1 MALDFSSYGSR
12 IDDKED
18 ELDFSSAGELVD
30 LSSSGTPVDVTDTGD
45 ETARLA
51 ARYKAPPQPGL
62 IERAVSAVS
71 SLLPKPVDPM
81 GIASGKPLGTTPIRA
96 EEPAKAVKE
105 PVPYRDRREAL
116 DDAVNLLEEGAD
128 RGAVTEAFG
137 KAGIKFDEIVAHGQK
152 RNSEYFKQQ
161 SVPEVDTEVARLAA
175 RYPAPQTTDEIKPY
189 ETSVG
194 EDIAN
199 FAKRVAGRSSQ
210 AFTGLLANTGVINE
224 DQAAAAL
231 ARDERRIQAA
241 RAPEVIQAGF
251 EEIGRAKTYGDAVT
265 ALARNPGATATMLA
279 ESVLMTAP
287 VLAATAARLPAVG
300 LAAATGGFSA
310 SLEYG
315 GAMAD
320 VLSER
325 GIDMLDANKLAA
337 ALKNPEII
345 AEIREKGAARG
356 LTIGLIDGLTAGIA
370 GKFVEP
376 VQKTIAAGKLA
387 SDAARRA
394 TVGAWAKE
402 LGVQVA
408 GGSGGEFAAQ
418 QLTGD
423 NKPADVIL
431 EGLGEGVTAP
441 FEARSN
447 LATAR
452 NLDPNKQIADAIA
465 GVDFTRS
472 GIDADVANR
481 VRTEGVSENI
491 SPAATVASFTP
502 ADSPTAQAG
511 LAPIVVPV
519 PTAAPIS
526 RDEPPV
532 LDAINPQVEREFGL
546 DTLRMETPNVS
557 TTGGTGAAPAVGGV
571 AGSDQRGGGV
581 DLSGPDLTR
590 TGQLDVPGTGAAVR
604 DGGQDVAARDAAG
617 QPAASV
623 TAPDNNNAV
632 VPRLVEPWFGRKGD
646 GYTTEADAAQAIGGR
661 QRMFPALDWK
671 VEAMPNGKYM
681 LAGYESTPQET
692 TLGTQAPQ
700 AIQATQEGQQA
711 PAIAGAAGAAVGQP
725 LAAGG
730 AAQTQGGDVAGF
742 GAVATKPGA
751 GPRVAGAL
759 ATPEGA
765 ATAGLSAPLRLAPP
779 APARAVGKA
788 IKTLR
793 DGTGVDAE
801 VDTAPLTEQQQA
813 ASAIARLSGRTVT
826 ILKATTAGTLPN
838 GFMIPGDNKN
848 IYIANDA
855 DDAPLSIAMHEIY
868 HTLPEPQRK
877 ALNAQLLTVFREDK
891 RGDFA
896 AQFKYDANNN
906 DLLDEEIPAF
916 MVQAVSKRE
925 DFWQD
930 LRTKMGNK
938 EFGEVAKVIISK
950 LNTLIT
956 GAKKEYGDEFVNK
969 YITDVAKA
977 RDLLSTAYADA
988 MKEQG
993 LTPDMDVVGDTP
1005 MASQRSRVDMNFK
1018 DVIKRTPELQVA
1030 AEMVKAGEMT
1040 AAEYDTLVNEA
1051 KPVEPYKSVPAPAT
1065 VADIQTALTSDKT
1078 ERIGKASTLK
1088 AGHPVGLRLDIPAY
1102 ANHGTWV
1109 VSVHEQ
1115 EAGYNAGKSI
1125 GYEPV
1130 AAATNVNFGV
1140 VEKAAMNIASG
1151 KPKATIAVMKGNWKP
1166 TTPKQAY
1173 TAAQAALKSKEWVQ
1187 VGMDPERHSYFYDR
1201 KTMEPVVSADE
1212 VLQIGPLVLAKKPVF
1227 GDKADFMFSNRAY
1240 EGAPDSLMGFKKSG
1254 PQTAYEDSKYKKE
1267 ITVRV
1272 TFDNG
1277 NSMIDGMK
1285 GLNTPHAMERARRN
1299 WDGAEI
1305 ELLAEEPYTDELAA
1319 RFEAQSF
1326 EPDADVMPPEQ
1337 INADGIKFSLRKVE
1351 EINDAPE
1358 ITMMDLVDETVFP
1371 ILADLTAAGYVYMGK
1386 ELRGGPYYTLLPSN
1400 SKAGLIWANDGKG
1413 VASIKNKKAARGVI
1427 GLIVAMKQDSH
1438 ATNNTV
1444 ANIIF
1449 RAVEDEIQKG
1459 SVAKADI
1466 PKLDDI
1472 VRGLAT
1478 RTATKTR
1485 KVDGK
1490 KVKETKQVFPKFADF
1505 PGFSDRAASEKFLR
1519 AMPFEARGLFF
1530 EEMTKPTVEDLG
1542 LGVVRKVI
1550 NDTVEPDL
1558 RGLNMGDVVMA
1569 IRFDP
1574 NADTIELGKKTDT
1587 PEHDSYRYG
1596 VKGEVIGKFKRPI
1609 SFENVFVDLMAERR
1623 AAGKDR
1629 PAGNYR
1635 SLTLRKPEQ
1644 RITKEIAGLVGGEA
1658 YQTFKSPAEAKAAVT
1673 SASGNWNVIDRPT
1686 GAGVKEFLRT
1696 ARIYGEGKVPTFLE
1710 AKAMIKG
1717 DKLRIFRLG
1726 ETENW
1731 FSIESR
1737 GNKRVMTNI
1746 MVAQP
1751 GVRRDTLFADMVY
1764 QAKANGATHLEVS
1777 GSLAPISEQ
1786 EPTRPVAPIIAELSK
1801 MKDADLVNLGI
1812 DPKEVNRLNG
1822 LIEEDGAEQFSPT
1835 SLLMYS
1841 NRAASP
1847 ADRIKWRKVSDVKTE
1862 IGLDSLP
1869 RHIIPFATFMRTM
1882 ADKAA
1887 NGGLTSRD
1895 LIKAYT
1901 IARSSMNRTAV
1912 TTSRI
1917 KDAGL
1922 VLPENYVED
1931 KIRPEGAF
1939 GYWLLSPVGQRYLN
1953 AAEVAIVDEEAV
1965 ADAVKV
1971 MAPFG
1976 TQNALGKDLERAAGG
1991 DLHTRLP
1998 AMTAAIAKAAT
2009 GKNAVKDWQDATSN
2023 LFGVREA
2030 KKGFLGSLLGFGQL
2044 PTFDAR
2050 QININVKPDSKEDT
2064 LRALSSVKARDVVA
2078 KLARRMDALSLTMDP
2093 EYAPFYQHLAHHA
2106 VWDAVGGTETTHS
2119 DVVESMLMAS
2129 NRAKPE
2135 FYSQLERTIANV
2147 PAKLATQPA
2156 AQWALWLD
2164 SNGPKQGVK
2173 KDEMEWSGIKDYL
2186 ALRGKDKVTSA
2197 ELQAYLKDGGVKVTE
2212 TMRGAVDMDET
2223 YEQMSRD
2230 MFDAEHYDLS
2240 PNQSRELQQA
2250 HDRMLTQSN
2259 TAYERYTLPGGE
2271 NYREL
2276 LLTLP
2281 RRAGKAPS
2289 PEAMRAVNEQRLVI
2303 EGLPQEAISAYANSF
2318 AKQFGFETVDV
2329 QNAIAAVRGDELPG
2343 TSDYRSSH
2351 WDERNVLAHIRINDR
2366 TDADGK
2372 RVLFV
2377 EEVQSDWGQE
2387 GLKKGFR
2394 DSKKFTVRPDSS
2406 GVEALDGRW
2415 EVVDQDGNIEEGFRT
2430 EADARS
2436 WADIE
2441 QRGQGVPVAPFVTK
2455 TEGWLNLALKRIAM
2469 LAVDE
2474 GYDKVAFVNG
2484 QQSADRYDL
2493 SKQISSISYETGSKP
2508 ENEGLLQAWDL
2519 DRKMVMSEMVTPDR
2533 IEDYIGKEVAV
2544 RLLETDKV
2552 MGKHLL
2558 DGENIKVGG
2567 KGMIKFY
2574 DEIVPQAITKLLPK
2588 LGGEKLGKV
2597 GIDVGLNSS
2606 MSYEIKEKDDGR
2618 FALRARAD
2626 ANSLWA
2632 PYGTYDT
2639 KALAEQRMSELKA
2652 ESEASEQPGFDVTD
2666 KMRETVGAG
2675 LPMFSKR
2682 AAPDTAEFK
2691 KWFGDSKVV
2700 GEDGEALVMYTGT
2713 SKDKDFTKFN
2723 IPKNGAWF
2731 TTSPEEASMYAKEND
2746 SQDIK
2751 YEGGKFVE
2759 VNTASRVLPVYLRIE
2774 KPATL
2779 SEKDMELMR
2788 MASNYKKVQGQIF
2801 DRLRAEGY
2809 DGVDLGGGV
2818 WVVIADAKQIKSAV
2832 GNQGTFDSAS
2842 ADIRKSNR
2850 VQPTDWRDEAGRIR
2864 FMPGAVAYR
2873 YAADI
2878 ANSLLEKTPLI
2889 GSLKPIDEDLALAM
2903 RRMKTEIENAQT
2915 RTSGVATKLS
2925 ELPEDERKLI
2935 SDVIEGELKRGVKP
2949 AKRVLDIAASMQS
2962 IMSEQS
2968 AELVRLGMLSAE
2980 AAGRWDGKYLPRF
2993 YETTLMT
3000 EANQWAKA
3008 AKALLGRKKTMQGI
3022 KGSSLKG
3029 RGMYETIPVDE
3040 LETWL
3045 AEGWEERDANFDPAV
3060 DTEITVWR
3068 DYTRKERENMGE
3080 IRDAMFRFVMGY
3092 MKSQRDVALGRMYE
3106 NLADTVASKSE
3117 KEGYVQVPKTNI
3129 EDTTARRYGKLSGKW
3144 VPQEVL
3150 DHLSAFDS
3158 SMEGDL
3164 MKIYRK
3170 GLSMWKE
3177 GKTVLN
3183 PVAHAN
3189 NVLSNLTMAH
3199 FAGVSYWDVNKYLGT
3214 VRDIV
3219 KGGPML
3225 TEAREAG
3232 LFGGT
3237 VSQAELVSMLPDQL
3251 KVLAAKTESK
3261 VGKSVDT
3268 VWNAM
3273 SFFLRKPLGVAYEA
3287 EDLYFRF
3294 LIYRDARARGMEAED
3309 AVTYAQQYIFTY
3321 DDLPKGARTIRDAP
3335 IGIPFFS
3342 WTYKAI
3348 PMIARTALE
3357 YPWRMA
3363 APAAAMY
3370 AANAAMYAVA
3380 AGMGGGDDEPWWE
3393 VMKRYVTDPEFREQA
3408 KQLEKDER
3416 KNLPE
3421 WQKGFSS
3428 IGTPKA
3434 IRLGT
3439 DELTSL
3445 PLFLDVS
3452 RIFPGGD
3459 LGDFHN
3465 NLGGV
3470 PLPAWLTPNN
3480 PVLTSLTAFLQNKDS
3495 FTGKEIV
3502 SAKLDTGGE
3511 KSAKWGEYAW
3521 RQFAPAIAPFNY
3533 HFDRT
3538 MNAVA
3543 NATGTTID
3551 LGLKEYSGVDKMGQP
3566 VQPKYAAMQT
3576 FGIKVRPTDLDVSA
3590 QIEKTQRDA
3599 LIRDLDKQ
3607 IRQINRLENKGYYSD
3622 EKAEKLKEPIRE
3634 KRQRLKEGLTIEGE
3648 ERE

>member
-1 MALDFSSYGSR
+1 MKFDINAARSSGYS
-12 IDDKED
+12 DDEIADYLARENK
-18 ELDFSSAGELVD
+18 FD
-30 LSSSGTPVDVTDTGD
+30 LSGALKSGYSASEVIGFLSGSDAAPAAPAEAVTDTGD
-45 ETARLA
+45 EAARLA
-51 ARYKAPPQPGL
+51 ARYKAPEKPGL
-62 IERAVSAVS
+62 IERATSALS
-71 SLLPKPVDPM
+71 SMLPKPVDPM
-81 GIASGKPLGTTPIRA
+81 GIASGKPLGNTPIQA
-96 EEPAKAVKE
+96 EEPVKE
-105 PVPYRDRREAL
+105 RKAPTPYRNRREAL

-128 RGAVTEAFG
+128 QKAVTESFAT
-137 KAGIKFDEIVAHGQK
+137 AGIKFDEIVAHGKK
-152 RNSEYFKQQ
+152 RGSDYFTQQ
-161 SVPEVDTEVARLAA
+161 PGMEVADPEVARLAA
-175 RYPAPQTTDEIKPY
+175 RYPAQPTGELKAY
-189 ETSVG
+189 ETSIG

-210 AFTGLLANTGVINE
+210 AFTGLLANTGVLDE

-241 RAPEVIQAGF
+241 RAPESIQSGF
-251 EEIGRAKTYGDAVT
+251 EEIGQAKTYGDAVT

-287 VLAATAARLPAVG
+287 VLAASAARLPAVG

-325 GIDMLDANKLAA
+325 RIDMLDANKLAS
-337 ALKNPEII
+337 ALKDPEII
-345 AEIREKGAARG
+345 AEIREKGTKRG
-356 LTIGLIDGLTAGIA
+356 LTIGIIDGLTAGIA
-370 GKFVEP
+370 GKFLEP

-418 QLTGD
+418 QLTGE
-423 NKPADVIL
+423 NKPADVLL
-431 EGLGEGVTAP
+431 EGLGEGVSAP

-447 LATAR
+447 LAASR
-452 NLDPNKQIADAIA
+452 KLDPAQQIADAIS
-465 GVDFTRS
+465 GVDFTQS
-472 GIDADVANR
+472 GIDATVADR
-481 VRTEGVSENI
+481 VRTEGISDQI

-519 PTAAPIS
+519 PTAAP
-526 RDEPPV
+526 EANEQPPV
-532 LDAINPQVEREFGL
+532 LPEINPSTEQAFGL
-546 DTLRMETPNVS
+546 DTLRMGTTNVG
-557 TTGGTGAAPAVGGV
+557 TTGGAGAAPAVGGV
-571 AGSDQRGGGV
+571 AGSDQRVGGV
-581 DLSGPDLTR
+581 DVSGPDLTG
-590 TGQLDVPGTGAAVR
+590 TGQLAGGSTRQPAVNA
-604 DGGQDVAARDAAG
+604 GQDVAAGSAAIQ
-617 QPAASV
+617 QPAGVSA
-623 TAPDNNNAV
+623 AQDNNAV
-632 VPRLVEPWFGRKGD
+632 APRLVEPWFGRKGG
-646 GYTTEADAAQAIGGR
+646 GYTTLGDAEQAMPGR
-661 QRMFPALDWK
+661 KRMFPDLEWK
-671 VEAMPNGKYM
+671 VEEMPNGKFM
-681 LAGYESTPQET
+681 LAGYEFSKQET
-692 TLGTQAPQ
+692 TLGTETSQ
-700 AIQATQEGQQA
+700 AIEGQTQGQQA
-711 PAIAGAAGAAVGQP
+711 PAIAGAASPAMGEPVAVRGAAP
-725 LAAGG
+725 S
-730 AAQTQGGDVAGF
+730 QGGDVTGI
-742 GAVATKPGA
+742 GELATGPVA
-751 GPRVAGAL
+751 GPREAGTL
-759 ATPEGA
+759 TTPEGA
-765 ATAGLSAPLRLAPP
+765 STAGLMAALRLAPP
-779 APARAVGKA
+779 APVRAIGKA
-788 IKTLR
+788 ITTLR
-793 DGTGVDAE
+793 DKTGVEAE
-801 VDTAPLTEQQQA
+801 VDNAPLTDKQQA
-813 ASAIARLSGRTVT
+813 ASAVARLLGRTVT
-826 ILKATTAGTLPN
+826 YLKADTPASLPN
-838 GFMIPGDNKN
+838 GFMITGDSKN
-848 IYIANDA
+848 IFIANDA
-855 DDAPLSIAMHEIY
+855 EDSPLTVAMHEIY
-868 HTLPEPQRK
+868 HTLPDQQRK
-877 ALNAQLLTVFREDK
+877 ALNTQLAQYFRQDRRTE
-891 RGDFA
+891 FA
-896 AQFKYDANNN
+896 VEFQYDSKN
-906 DLLDEEIPAF
+906 DALLDEEIPAF
-916 MVQAVSKRE
+916 MVQAISKRE

-930 LRTKMGNK
+930 LRTKMGNA
-938 EFGEVAKVIISK
+938 EFGEVAKVILTK
-950 LNTLIT
+950 LNSIIS
-956 GAKKEYGDEFVNK
+956 GSKEQYGEEFVNK
-969 YITDVAKA
+969 YITDVSKA
-977 RDLLSTAYADA
+977 RDLLTTAYAEA
-988 MKEQG
+988 MQAQG
-993 LTPDMDVVGDTP
+993 FNPDVAVTGDMMP
-1005 MASQRSRVDMNFK
+1005 SQRSRVDMNFK
-1018 DVIKRTPELQVA
+1018 DVIKRTPELQAA
-1030 AEMVKAGEMT
+1030 AEKVKAGEMT

-1065 VADIQTALTSDKT
+1065 VTDIQTALTSDKT
-1078 ERIGKASTLK
+1078 ERIGKASQLK

-1173 TAAQAALKSKEWVQ
+1173 TAAQAALKSKDWVQ

-1240 EGAPDSLMGFKKSG
+1240 EGAPNSLMGFKKSG

-1277 NSMIDGMK
+1277 ESIIDGMK

-1305 ELLAEEPYTDELAA
+1305 ELLAEKPYTDEAAA

-1326 EPDADVMPPEQ
+1326 EPNADVTPPEQ
-1337 INADGIKFSLRKVE
+1337 IRADGIMFSLRRVE

-1358 ITMMDLVDETVFP
+1358 ITMKDLVGQTVFP

-1386 ELRGGPYYTLLPSN
+1386 KLRGGPYYTLLPSN

-1466 PKLDDI
+1466 PKLDEI

-1574 NADTIELGKKTDT
+1574 NADTIELGEKTDT

-1609 SFENVFVDLMAERR
+1609 SFENVFVELMKERR

-1644 RITKEIAGLVGGEA
+1644 LITEEIAGGVGQEK
-1658 YQTFKSPAEAKAAVT
+1658 YKTFKTPAEAKAAV
-1673 SASGNWNVIDRPT
+1673 AAAAMDWKVIDRPAA
-1686 GAGVKEFLRT
+1686 AGVKEFLRT
-1696 ARIYGEGKVPTFLE
+1696 ARIYGEGKVPSFGE
-1710 AKAMIKG
+1710 AKMLIKDG
-1717 DKLRIFRLG
+1717 RLRIFRLAN
-1726 ETENW
+1726 TESW

-1737 GNKRVMTNI
+1737 GNKRVMTHA

-1751 GVRRDTLFADMVY
+1751 GVERDMLFGDMVF
-1764 QAKANGATHLEVS
+1764 QARANGATHIEEGGKVEPITEQKAIRRVASIVS
-1777 GSLAPISEQ
+1777 
-1786 EPTRPVAPIIAELSK
+1786 ELSE
-1801 MKDADLVNLGI
+1801 MPDADIKNLGI
-1812 DPKEVNRLNG
+1812 DPKEVDRLNG
-1822 LIEEDGAEQFSPT
+1822 LIGQGEEEFSAEALPV
-1835 SLLMYS
+1835 YS
-1841 NRAASP
+1841 NRAVPDTKNFKRWAKDLPIVEDGGNDYEGGAAVFVAYHGTTHDDITEFKTVGNKEGALGQGPYMSTSV
-1847 ADRIKWRKVSDVKTE
+1847 ADVNENYAGVGPDLTNRIGRE
-1862 IGLDSLP
+1862 EDSVRDSFYDDPWSATQVLEDY
-1869 RHIIPFATFMRTM
+1869 FAAENIDIEVTDDNFDELKDEYG
-1882 ADKAA
+1882 DKAITHA
-1887 NGGLTSRD
+1887 ATARLKGKSDGLVMPVYVRMEKPFNMASNPTYFELTYSQDENGEPDYEAEPEGTAID
-1895 LIKAYT
+1895 LINAIDKVAGWYNADASDLT
-1901 IARSSMNRTAV
+1901 GWVYENATDGVSAREVFDRAAKDMSELYDDGGEMISS
-1912 TTSRI
+1912 
-1917 KDAGL
+1917 
-1922 VLPENYVED
+1922 
-1931 KIRPEGAF
+1931 
-1939 GYWLLSPVGQRYLN
+1939 GQFIQ
-1953 AAEVAIVDEEAV
+1953 EVAREMGFDGLIQD
-1965 ADAVKV
+1965 ADLY
-1971 MAPFG
+1971 FG
-1976 TQNALGKDLERAAGG
+1976 TQRKGFGGIRAGAMKGVDPSTLHLMPFDGKQV
-1991 DLHTRLP
+1991 
-1998 AMTAAIAKAAT
+1998 KSAT
-2009 GKNAVKDWQDATSN
+2009 GNSGE
-2023 LFGVREA
+2023 FGENRE
-2030 KKGFLGSLLGFGQL
+2030 
-2044 PTFDAR
+2044 
-2050 QININVKPDSKEDT
+2050 I
-2064 LRALSSVKARDVVA
+2064 LR
-2078 KLARRMDALSLTMDP
+2078 
-2093 EYAPFYQHLAHHA
+2093 
-2106 VWDAVGGTETTHS
+2106 
-2119 DVVESMLMAS
+2119 S

-2135 FYSQLERTIANV
+2135 FFSQLERTIANV

-2197 ELQAYLKDGGVKVTE
+2197 DLQAYLKDGGVRVEE
-2212 TMRGAVDMDET
+2212 TTLGAVDTDKILDDISNELYEKDYWDLSAKQQDVVVDKMDERYT
-2223 YEQMSRD
+2223 SQTK
-2230 MFDAEHYDLS
+2230 YDK
-2240 PNQSRELQQA
+2240 
-2250 HDRMLTQSN
+2250 
-2259 TAYERYTLPGGE
+2259 YTLPGGE

-2276 LLTLP
+2276 LITLP
-2281 RRAGKAPS
+2281 SKNPVAGIS
-2289 PEAMRAVNEQRLVI
+2289 PVQAARVLYGKEYSTLTSEQ
-2303 EGLPQEAISAYANSF
+2303 QD
-2318 AKQFGFETVDV
+2318 DV
-2329 QNAIAAVRGDELPG
+2329 KRKIADDKSPA
-2343 TSDYRSSH
+2343 SYMSSH
-2351 WDERNVLAHIRINDR
+2351 WQQPNVLAHIRINDR
-2366 TDADGK
+2366 TDADGNK
-2372 RVLFV
+2372 VLFV
-2377 EEVQSDWGQE
+2377 EEVQSDWGQD
-2387 GLKKGFR
+2387 GLKKGFKGKTQEDAKRFFGITDSDWSKTSEMDREAYRNEMLDYKGR
-2394 DSKKFTVRPDSS
+2394 DIIP
-2406 GVEALDGRW
+2406 
-2415 EVVDQDGNIEEGFRT
+2415 I
-2430 EADARS
+2430 
-2436 WADIE
+2436 
-2441 QRGQGVPVAPFVTK
+2441 APFVTK

-2469 LAVDE
+2469 MAVEE

-2493 SKQISSISYETGSKP
+2493 SKSISSISYEPGSKP
-2508 ENEGLLQAWDL
+2508 ENAGLLQAWDL
-2519 DRKMVMSEMVTPDR
+2519 DRQMVMSEMVTTDR
-2533 IEDYIGKEVAV
+2533 VEDYVGKEVAV

-2666 KMRETVGAG
+2666 KMRETVGQG
-2675 LPMFSKR
+2675 LPMFSK
-2682 AAPDTAEFK
+2682 
-2691 KWFGDSKVV
+2691 
-2700 GEDGEALVMYTGT
+2700 
-2713 SKDKDFTKFN
+2713 
-2723 IPKNGAWF
+2723 
-2731 TTSPEEASMYAKEND
+2731 
-2746 SQDIK
+2746 
-2751 YEGGKFVE
+2751 
-2759 VNTASRVLPVYLRIE
+2759 
-2774 KPATL
+2774 
-2779 SEKDMELMR
+2779 
-2788 MASNYKKVQGQIF
+2788 
-2801 DRLRAEGY
+2801 
-2809 DGVDLGGGV
+2809 
-2818 WVVIADAKQIKSAV
+2818 
-2832 GNQGTFDSAS
+2832 
-2842 ADIRKSNR
+2842 R

-2878 ANSLLEKTPLI
+2878 ANKLLDKTPLI
-2889 GSLKPIDEDLALAM
+2889 GSLKPIDKDLALAM
-2903 RRMKTEIENAQT
+2903 RRMKAEIENAQT
-2915 RTSGVATKLS
+2915 RTAGVASKLG

-2949 AKRVLDIAASMQS
+2949 AKRVLEVAASMQS

-2968 AELVRLGMLSAE
+2968 AELVRLGMLTSD
-2980 AAGRWDGKYLPRF
+2980 AASRWDGKYLPRF
-2993 YETTLMT
+2993 YEQTLKS
-3000 EANQWAKA
+3000 EASQWAKA

-3022 KGSSLKG
+3022 KGSNLKG
-3029 RGMYETIPVDE
+3029 RGIFETIPVDE
-3040 LETWL
+3040 LEAWL
-3045 AEGWEERDANFDPAV
+3045 AEGWEERDPNFDAAT

-3068 DYTRKERENMGE
+3068 DYTRAERENMGE

-3092 MKSQRDVALGRMYE
+3092 MKSQRDVALGRLYE
-3106 NLADTVASKSE
+3106 NLADTVGSKSE

-3164 MKIYRK
+3164 LKVYRK
-3170 GLSMWKE
+3170 ALSMWKE

-3199 FAGVSYWDVNKYLGT
+3199 FAGVSYWDANKYLGAA
-3214 VRDIV
+3214 RDIV
-3219 KGGPML
+3219 KGAPML
-3225 TEAREAG
+3225 AEAREAG

-3261 VGKSVDT
+3261 VAKGVDT
-3268 VWNAM
+3268 VWSAM
-3273 SFFLRKPLGVAYEA
+3273 SFFLRKPMGVAYEA
-3287 EDLYFRF
+3287 EDLYFRY
-3294 LIYRDARARGMEAED
+3294 LIYRDARAKGMEPEN
-3309 AVTYAQQYIFTY
+3309 AVTYAQEFIFTY

-3370 AANAAMYAVA
+3370 AANAAMYAIA
-3380 AGMGGGDDEPWWE
+3380 AGADAGDDEPWWE
-3393 VMKRYVTDPEFREQA
+3393 ALKRYVMDPEFREQA
-3408 KQLEKDER
+3408 KQLEQQER

-3439 DELTSL
+3439 DDLTNL

-3521 RQFAPAIAPFNY
+3521 RQFAPAVAPFNY

-3551 LGLKEYSGVDKMGQP
+3551 LGVKEYTGADKMGQP

-3576 FGIKVRPTDLDVSA
+3576 FGIKVRPTDLEVSE
-3590 QIEKTQRDA
+3590 QIEESQRKQ
-3599 LIRDLDKQ
+3599 LIRELDKQ
-3607 IRQINRLENKGYYSD
+3607 IRQIKRLENKGYYSE
-3622 EKAEKLKEPIRE
+3622 EKAEAITDPIRE
-3634 KRQRLKEGLTIEGE
+3634 KRQRLKEGLTITGE

>member
-1 MALDFSSYGSR
+1 MKFDINAARSSGYS
-12 IDDKED
+12 DDEIADYLAKENK
-18 ELDFSSAGELVD
+18 FD
-30 LSSSGTPVDVTDTGD
+30 LSGALKSGYSASEVIGFLSGADAAPAAPAEAVTDTGD
-45 ETARLA
+45 EAARLA
-51 ARYKAPPQPGL
+51 ARYKAPEKPGF
-62 IERAVSAVS
+62 IERAASALS
-71 SLLPKPVDPM
+71 SMLPKPVDPM
-81 GIASGKPLGTTPIRA
+81 GIASGKPLGNTQIRA
-96 EEPAKAVKE
+96 EEPVKE
-105 PVPYRDRREAL
+105 RKAPTPYRNRREAL

-128 RGAVTEAFG
+128 QKAVTESFAS
-137 KAGIKFDEIVAHGQK
+137 AGIKFDEIVAHGQK
-152 RNSEYFKQQ
+152 RGSEYFKQQ
-161 SVPEVDTEVARLAA
+161 PGMEVADPEVARLAA
-175 RYPAPQTTDEIKPY
+175 RYPAQPTGELKAY
-189 ETSVG
+189 ETSIG

-210 AFTGLLANTGVINE
+210 AFTGLLANTGVIDE

-241 RAPEVIQAGF
+241 RAPESIQSGF
-251 EEIGRAKTYGDAVT
+251 EEIGQAKTYGDAVT

-287 VLAATAARLPAVG
+287 VLAASAARLPAVG

-325 GIDMLDANKLAA
+325 RIDMLDANKLAS
-337 ALKNPEII
+337 ALKDPEII
-345 AEIREKGAARG
+345 AEIRDKGTKRG
-356 LTIGLIDGLTAGIA
+356 LTIGIIDGLTAGIA
-370 GKFVEP
+370 GKFLEP

-402 LGVQVA
+402 LGAQVA

-418 QLTGD
+418 QLTGE
-423 NKPADVIL
+423 NKPADVLL
-431 EGLGEGVTAP
+431 EGLGEGVSAP

-447 LATAR
+447 LAASR
-452 NLDPNKQIADAIA
+452 KLDPAQQIADAIS
-465 GVDFTRS
+465 GVDFTQS
-472 GIDADVANR
+472 GIDATVADR
-481 VRTEGVSENI
+481 VRTEGISDQI

-519 PTAAPIS
+519 PTAAP
-526 RDEPPV
+526 EANEQPPV
-532 LDAINPQVEREFGL
+532 LPEINPSTEQAFGL
-546 DTLRMETPNVS
+546 DTLRMGTTNVS
-557 TTGGTGAAPAVGGV
+557 TTGASGAAPAVGGV
-571 AGSDQRGGGV
+571 AGSDQLGGSV
-581 DLSGPDLTR
+581 DLSGPDLTG
-590 TGQLDVPGTGAAVR
+590 TGQFAGGSARQPAAN
-604 DGGQDVAARDAAG
+604 DGQDVAVGSAAIQ
-617 QPAASV
+617 QPAGVSA
-623 TAPDNNNAV
+623 AQDNNAV
-632 VPRLVEPWFGRKGD
+632 APRLVEPWFGRKGG
-646 GYTTEADAAQAIGGR
+646 GYTTLGDAEQAMPGR
-661 QRMFPALDWK
+661 KRMFPDLEWK
-671 VEAMPNGKYM
+671 VEEMPNGKFM
-681 LAGYESTPQET
+681 LAGYEITQQET
-692 TLGTQAPQ
+692 TLGAQTPQ
-700 AIQATQEGQQA
+700 AIQGQAQGQQA
-711 PAIAGAAGAAVGQP
+711 PAIAGAASPAMGEPVAVRGAAP
-725 LAAGG
+725 
-730 AAQTQGGDVAGF
+730 TQGGDVTGF
-742 GAVATKPGA
+742 GAVATGPVA
-751 GPRVAGAL
+751 GPREAGTL
-759 ATPEGA
+759 TTPEGA
-765 ATAGLSAPLRLAPP
+765 STAGLTASLRLAPP
-779 APARAVGKA
+779 APVRAIGKA
-788 IKTLR
+788 ITTLR
-793 DGTGVDAE
+793 DKTGVEAE
-801 VDTAPLTEQQQA
+801 VDNAPLTDKQQA
-813 ASAIARLSGRTVT
+813 ASAVARLLGRTVT
-826 ILKATTAGTLPN
+826 YLKADTPASLPN
-838 GFMIPGDNKN
+838 GFMITGDSKN
-848 IYIANDA
+848 IFIANDA
-855 DDAPLSIAMHEIY
+855 EDSPLTVAMHEIY
-868 HTLPEPQRK
+868 HTLPDQQRK
-877 ALNAQLLTVFREDK
+877 ALNTQLAQYFRQDRRTE
-891 RGDFA
+891 FA
-896 AQFKYDANNN
+896 VEFQYDSKN
-906 DLLDEEIPAF
+906 DALLDEEIPAF
-916 MVQAVSKRE
+916 MVQAISKRE

-930 LRTKMGNK
+930 LRTKMGNA
-938 EFGEVAKVIISK
+938 EFGEVAKVILTK
-950 LNTLIT
+950 LNSIIS
-956 GAKKEYGDEFVNK
+956 GSKEQYGEEFVNK
-969 YITDVAKA
+969 YITDVSKA
-977 RDLLSTAYADA
+977 RDLLTTAYAEA
-988 MKEQG
+988 MQAQG
-993 LTPDMDVVGDTP
+993 FKPDVAVTGDMMP
-1005 MASQRSRVDMNFK
+1005 SQRSRVDMNFK
-1018 DVIKRTPELQVA
+1018 DVIKRTPELQAA
-1030 AEMVKAGEMT
+1030 AEKVKAGEMT

-1051 KPVEPYKSVPAPAT
+1051 KPVEPYKSVPSPAT
-1065 VADIQTALTSDKT
+1065 VTDIQTALTSDKT
-1078 ERIGKASTLK
+1078 ERIGKASQLK

-1173 TAAQAALKSKEWVQ
+1173 TAAQAALKSKDWVQ

-1227 GDKADFMFSNRAY
+1227 GDKADFMFSNRAAPETPEFKKFFADSKVVDATGKPMVVYHGTSKEFSTFSLGYRGDDQGNDQYGPGYYTASSAETAGGYANGDGANIKPLYVSIKNPIEEGTKAFPRSVIERLMRASPSFYESLENFGDISFEGERKVVRGAVDGFEGFDNALLQLGTLQRDFWPNDAEGFLRAAKEITGHDGVTVESGGNKIFVAWTPEQIKSATGNDGQFDGSNPDIRRSNRAY

-1254 PQTAYEDSKYKKE
+1254 PQTAYEDSRYKKE

-1299 WDGAEI
+1299 WGGARI
-1305 ELLAEEPYTDELAA
+1305 ELLAEEPYTDDLAA

-1326 EPDADVMPPEQ
+1326 EPNADVMPPEQ
-1337 INADGIKFSLRKVE
+1337 IRADGIMFSLRKVE

-1358 ITMMDLVDETVFP
+1358 ITMKDLVGQTVFP

-1466 PKLDDI
+1466 PKLDEI

-1519 AMPFEARGLFF
+1519 SMPFEARGLFF

-1574 NADTIELGKKTDT
+1574 NADTIELGAKTGT

-1609 SFENVFVDLMAERR
+1609 SFENVFVELMKERR

-1644 RITKEIAGLVGGEA
+1644 LITEEIAGGVGQEK
-1658 YQTFKSPAEAKAAVT
+1658 YKTFKTPAEAKAAV
-1673 SASGNWNVIDRPT
+1673 AAAAMDWKVIDRPAA
-1686 GAGVKEFLRT
+1686 AGVKEFLRT
-1696 ARIYGEGKVPTFLE
+1696 ARIYGEGKVPSFGE
-1710 AKAMIKG
+1710 AKMLIKDG
-1717 DKLRIFRLG
+1717 RLSIFRLAN
-1726 ETENW
+1726 TESW

-1737 GNKRVMTNI
+1737 GNKRVMTNA

-1751 GVRRDTLFADMVY
+1751 GVERDMLFGDMVF
-1764 QAKANGATHLEVS
+1764 QARANGATHIEEGGKVE
-1777 GSLAPISEQ
+1777 PITEQ
-1786 EPTRPVAPIIAELSK
+1786 KAMRRVAPIVSELSE
-1801 MKDADLVNLGI
+1801 MPDADIKNLGI
-1812 DPKEVNRLNG
+1812 DPKEVDRLNG
-1822 LIEEDGAEQFSPT
+1822 LIGEGEEEFSAE
-1835 SLLMYS
+1835 
-1841 NRAASP
+1841 A
-1847 ADRIKWRKVSDVKTE
+1847 
-1862 IGLDSLP
+1862 LP
-1869 RHIIPFATFMRTM
+1869 V
-1882 ADKAA
+1882 
-1887 NGGLTSRD
+1887 
-1895 LIKAYT
+1895 Y
-1901 IARSSMNRTAV
+1901 
-1912 TTSRI
+1912 
-1917 KDAGL
+1917 
-1922 VLPENYVED
+1922 
-1931 KIRPEGAF
+1931 
-1939 GYWLLSPVGQRYLN
+1939 
-1953 AAEVAIVDEEAV
+1953 
-1965 ADAVKV
+1965 
-1971 MAPFG
+1971 
-1976 TQNALGKDLERAAGG
+1976 
-1991 DLHTRLP
+1991 
-1998 AMTAAIAKAAT
+1998 
-2009 GKNAVKDWQDATSN
+2009 
-2023 LFGVREA
+2023 
-2030 KKGFLGSLLGFGQL
+2030 
-2044 PTFDAR
+2044 
-2050 QININVKPDSKEDT
+2050 
-2064 LRALSSVKARDVVA
+2064 
-2078 KLARRMDALSLTMDP
+2078 
-2093 EYAPFYQHLAHHA
+2093 
-2106 VWDAVGGTETTHS
+2106 
-2119 DVVESMLMAS
+2119 S

-2135 FYSQLERTIANV
+2135 FFSQLERTIANV

-2156 AQWALWLD
+2156 SQWALWLD

-2197 ELQAYLKDGGVKVTE
+2197 DLQAYLKDGGVRVEE
-2212 TMRGAVDMDET
+2212 TTLGAVDTDKILDDISNELYEKDYWDLSAKQQDVVVDKMDERYT
-2223 YEQMSRD
+2223 SQTK
-2230 MFDAEHYDLS
+2230 YDK
-2240 PNQSRELQQA
+2240 
-2250 HDRMLTQSN
+2250 
-2259 TAYERYTLPGGE
+2259 YTLPGGE

-2276 LLTLP
+2276 LITLP
-2281 RRAGKAPS
+2281 SKNPVAGIS
-2289 PEAMRAVNEQRLVI
+2289 PVQAARVLYGKEYSTLTSEQ
-2303 EGLPQEAISAYANSF
+2303 QD
-2318 AKQFGFETVDV
+2318 DV
-2329 QNAIAAVRGDELPG
+2329 KRKIADDKSP
-2343 TSDYRSSH
+2343 TSYMSSH
-2351 WDERNVLAHIRINDR
+2351 WQQPNVLAHIRINDR
-2366 TDADGK
+2366 TDADGNK
-2372 RVLFV
+2372 VLFV
-2377 EEVQSDWGQE
+2377 EEVQSDWGQD
-2387 GLKKGFR
+2387 GLKKGFKGKTQEDAKR
-2394 DSKKFTVRPDSS
+2394 FFGITDSDWSKTSEMDREAYRNEMLDSK
-2406 GVEALDGRW
+2406 GR
-2415 EVVDQDGNIEEGFRT
+2415 
-2430 EADARS
+2430 
-2436 WADIE
+2436 DII
-2441 QRGQGVPVAPFVTK
+2441 PIAPFVTK

-2469 LAVDE
+2469 MAVEE

-2493 SKQISSISYETGSKP
+2493 SKSISSISYEPGSKP
-2508 ENEGLLQAWDL
+2508 ENAGLLQAWDL
-2519 DRKMVMSEMVTPDR
+2519 DRQMVMSEMVTTDR
-2533 IEDYIGKEVAV
+2533 IEDYVGKEVAV

-2552 MGKHLL
+2552 MGKHML

-2666 KMRETVGAG
+2666 KMRETVGQG
-2675 LPMFSKR
+2675 LPMFSK
-2682 AAPDTAEFK
+2682 
-2691 KWFGDSKVV
+2691 
-2700 GEDGEALVMYTGT
+2700 
-2713 SKDKDFTKFN
+2713 
-2723 IPKNGAWF
+2723 
-2731 TTSPEEASMYAKEND
+2731 
-2746 SQDIK
+2746 
-2751 YEGGKFVE
+2751 
-2759 VNTASRVLPVYLRIE
+2759 
-2774 KPATL
+2774 
-2779 SEKDMELMR
+2779 
-2788 MASNYKKVQGQIF
+2788 
-2801 DRLRAEGY
+2801 
-2809 DGVDLGGGV
+2809 
-2818 WVVIADAKQIKSAV
+2818 
-2832 GNQGTFDSAS
+2832 
-2842 ADIRKSNR
+2842 R
-2850 VQPTDWRDEAGRIR
+2850 VQPTDWRDEAGRVR

-2878 ANSLLEKTPLI
+2878 ANKLLDKTPLI
-2889 GSLKPIDEDLALAM
+2889 GSLKPIDKDLALAM
-2903 RRMKTEIENAQT
+2903 RRMKAEIENAQT
-2915 RTSGVATKLS
+2915 RTAGVASKLG

-2949 AKRVLDIAASMQS
+2949 AKRVLEVAASMQS

-2968 AELVRLGMLSAE
+2968 AELVRLGMLTSD
-2980 AAGRWDGKYLPRF
+2980 AASRWDGKYLPRF
-2993 YETTLMT
+2993 YEQTLKN
-3000 EANQWAKA
+3000 EASQWAKA

-3022 KGSSLKG
+3022 KGSNLKG
-3029 RGMYETIPVDE
+3029 RGIFETIPVDE
-3040 LETWL
+3040 LEAWL
-3045 AEGWEERDANFDPAV
+3045 AEGWEERDANFDPAT

-3068 DYTRKERENMGE
+3068 DYSRAERENMGE

-3092 MKSQRDVALGRMYE
+3092 MKSQRDVALGRLYE

-3164 MKIYRK
+3164 LKVYRK
-3170 GLSMWKE
+3170 ALSMWKE

-3199 FAGVSYWDVNKYLGT
+3199 FAGVSYWDANKYLGAAS
-3214 VRDIV
+3214 DIV
-3219 KGGPML
+3219 KGAPML
-3225 TEAREAG
+3225 AEAREAG

-3261 VGKSVDT
+3261 VAKGVDT
-3268 VWNAM
+3268 VWSAM

-3287 EDLYFRF
+3287 EDLYFRY
-3294 LIYRDARARGMEAED
+3294 LIYRDARAKGMEPEN
-3309 AVTYAQQYIFTY
+3309 AVTYAQEFIFTY

-3370 AANAAMYAVA
+3370 AANAAMYAIA
-3380 AGMGGGDDEPWWE
+3380 AGADAGDDEPWWE
-3393 VMKRYVTDPEFREQA
+3393 ALKRYVMDPEFRDQA
-3408 KQLEKDER
+3408 KQLEQQER

-3439 DELTSL
+3439 DDLTNL

-3521 RQFAPAIAPFNY
+3521 RQFAPAVAPFNY

-3551 LGLKEYSGVDKMGQP
+3551 LGVKEYTGVDKMGQP

-3576 FGIKVRPTDLDVSA
+3576 FGLKVRPTDLEVSE
-3590 QIEKTQRDA
+3590 QIEESQRKQ
-3599 LIRDLDKQ
+3599 LIRELDKQ
-3607 IRQINRLENKGYYSD
+3607 IRQIKRLENKGYYSE
-3622 EKAEKLKEPIRE
+3622 EKAEAITDPIRE
-3634 KRQRLKEGLTIEGE
+3634 KRQRLKEGLTITGE

>member
-1 MALDFSSYGSR
+1 MALDFSSFGSR
-12 IDDKED
+12 VDEDKD
-18 ELDFSSAGELVD
+18 MELDFSSGGERLD
-30 LSSSGTPVDVTDTGD
+30 FSSGGVAESVTDTGD

-51 ARYKAPPQPGL
+51 ARYKAPEKPGL

-71 SLLPKPVDPM
+71 SVLPKPVDPM
-81 GIASGKPLGTTPIRA
+81 GIASGKPLGTTPIQPA
-96 EEPAKAVKE
+96 EPAKAVKE
-105 PVPYRDRREAL
+105 PVPYRDRRKAL

-128 RGAVTEAFG
+128 RGAVTAAFG

-224 DQAAAAL
+224 DQAAASL

-300 LAAATGGFSA
+300 LAVATGGFSA

-581 DLSGPDLTR
+581 DVSGPDLTR

-623 TAPDNNNAV
+623 TAPENNNAV
-632 VPRLVEPWFGRKGD
+632 VPPAQTMMGRGKTGYATEQDATVAMQVGKKRYPDLSWKIEPMEDGRLRVAGYEPKVETPGIAGQQIDEQWTAFAPETGTKAVPRAEMPQIKAEHRGPMVNFLEARGVTAEKQEIPASDLKPTQAEFSQQKVQAAKDYTGGD
-646 GYTTEADAAQAIGGR
+646 RSILISSDNYVLDGHHQWLAKLDANEPVKVIRLNAPIDQLITTVREFPSATLAEGATVTQPAPTVGTTEAG
-661 QRMFPALDWK
+661 
-671 VEAMPNGKYM
+671 
-681 LAGYESTPQET
+681 AGTPQPTQAAPITAPSGKPFSTQQTAAVYAQQNGITGYSTVKMDGGWVIKPTET

-711 PAIAGAAGAAVGQP
+711 PAIAGTAGAAVGQP

-742 GAVATKPGA
+742 GAVATEPGA

-765 ATAGLSAPLRLAPP
+765 ATAGLSAPLKLAPP
-779 APARAVGKA
+779 APLRAVGKA
-788 IKTLR
+788 ITTLR
-793 DGTGVDAE
+793 SSLGVDAE

-838 GFMIPGDNKN
+838 GFMLPGDNKN

-868 HTLPEPQRK
+868 HTLAEPQRK

-916 MVQAVSKRE
+916 MVQAISKRE

-956 GAKKEYGDEFVNK
+956 GAKREYGDEFVNK

-988 MKEQG
+988 MQAQG
-993 LTPDMDVVGDTP
+993 LTPDAALTGDV
-1005 MASQRSRVDMNFK
+1005 MASQRSR
-1018 DVIKRTPELQVA
+1018 
-1030 AEMVKAGEMT
+1030 
-1040 AAEYDTLVNEA
+1040 NE
-1051 KPVEPYKSVPAPAT
+1051 
-1065 VADIQTALTSDKT
+1065 
-1078 ERIGKASTLK
+1078 
-1088 AGHPVGLRLDIPAY
+1088 
-1102 ANHGTWV
+1102 
-1109 VSVHEQ
+1109 
-1115 EAGYNAGKSI
+1115 
-1125 GYEPV
+1125 
-1130 AAATNVNFGV
+1130 
-1140 VEKAAMNIASG
+1140 SG
-1151 KPKATIAVMKGNWKP
+1151 
-1166 TTPKQAY
+1166 
-1173 TAAQAALKSKEWVQ
+1173 
-1187 VGMDPERHSYFYDR
+1187 
-1201 KTMEPVVSADE
+1201 
-1212 VLQIGPLVLAKKPVF
+1212 
-1227 GDKADFMFSNRAY
+1227 RAY
-1240 EGAPDSLMGFKKSG
+1240 GGAPNSLMGFKKSG

-1466 PKLDDI
+1466 PKLDAI

-1764 QAKANGATHLEVS
+1764 QAKANGATHLEVN

-1862 IGLDSLP
+1862 IGLDALP

-2009 GKNAVKDWQDATSN
+2009 GKNAVKDWQDATDN

-2050 QININVKPDSKEDT
+2050 QINVNVKPDSKEDT

-2119 DVVESMLMAS
+2119 DVMESMLMAS

-2135 FYSQLERTIANV
+2135 FFSQLERTIANV

-2186 ALRGKDKVTSA
+2186 TLRGKDKVTSA
-2197 ELQAYLKDGGVKVTE
+2197 ELQAYLKGNGVKVTE
-2212 TMRGAVDMDET
+2212 TMRGEVDMDET
-2223 YEQMSRD
+2223 YVQMARD

-2240 PNQSRELQQA
+2240 PSQSRELQQA

-2259 TAYERYTLPGGE
+2259 TAYGQYTLPGGE

-2281 RRAGKAPS
+2281 SKSKGWDVFDPKGGKTVA
-2289 PEAMRAVNEQRLVI
+2289 
-2303 EGLPQEAISAYANSF
+2303 SF
-2318 AKQFGFETVDV
+2318 ATEREAK
-2329 QNAIAAVRGDELPG
+2329 AAAASMGERFDYARSGA
-2343 TSDYRSSH
+2343 SDDPDTYKSSH
-2351 WDERNVLAHIRINDR
+2351 WDQRNVLAHIRINDR

-2469 LAVDE
+2469 LAVEE

-2493 SKQISSISYETGSKP
+2493 SKSISSISYETGSKP

-2519 DRKMVMSEMVTPDR
+2519 NRKMVMSEMVTPDR
-2533 IEDYIGKEVAV
+2533 IEDYVGKEVAV

-2597 GIDVGLNSS
+2597 PLPIEKVYSDGPEYDYESAAPLGETGGPFLVLNRAGD
-2606 MSYEIKEKDDGR
+2606 EVAR
-2618 FALRARAD
+2618 FKTSAEAAAETDRLNA
-2626 ANSLWA
+2626 
-2632 PYGTYDT
+2632 GT
-2639 KALAEQRMSELKA
+2639 
-2652 ESEASEQPGFDVTD
+2652 ASASAQPGFDVTD
-2666 KMRETVGAG
+2666 KMRETVGQG
-2675 LPMFSKR
+2675 LPMFSK
-2682 AAPDTAEFK
+2682 
-2691 KWFGDSKVV
+2691 
-2700 GEDGEALVMYTGT
+2700 
-2713 SKDKDFTKFN
+2713 
-2723 IPKNGAWF
+2723 
-2731 TTSPEEASMYAKEND
+2731 
-2746 SQDIK
+2746 
-2751 YEGGKFVE
+2751 
-2759 VNTASRVLPVYLRIE
+2759 
-2774 KPATL
+2774 
-2779 SEKDMELMR
+2779 
-2788 MASNYKKVQGQIF
+2788 
-2801 DRLRAEGY
+2801 
-2809 DGVDLGGGV
+2809 
-2818 WVVIADAKQIKSAV
+2818 
-2832 GNQGTFDSAS
+2832 
-2842 ADIRKSNR
+2842 R
-2850 VQPTDWRDEAGRIR
+2850 VQPTDWRDDAGRIR

-3439 DELTSL
+3439 DDLTSL

>member
-1 MALDFSSYGSR
+1 MKFDLDSARKAGYS
-12 IDDKED
+12 DDEIADYLATENK
-18 ELDFSSAGELVD
+18 FD
-30 LSSSGTPVDVTDTGD
+30 LSGALKSGYSASEVIGFLSGGNTPAPAPEPVVDTGD
-45 ETARLA
+45 EAARLA
-51 ARYKAPPQPGL
+51 ARYKAPEKPGL

-81 GIASGKPLGTTPIRA
+81 GIASGKPLGNTPIRA
-96 EEPAKAVKE
+96 EEPVKE
-105 PVPYRDRREAL
+105 RKEPTPYRNRREAL

-128 RGAVTEAFG
+128 QGVVTEAFD
-137 KAGIKFDEIVAHGQK
+137 KAGIKFDEIVAHGKK
-152 RNSEYFKQQ
+152 RGSDYFKQQ
-161 SVPEVDTEVARLAA
+161 PGMEVADSEVSRLAA
-175 RYPAPQTTDEIKPY
+175 RYPAPPTGEMKAY

-224 DQAAAAL
+224 DQAATAL

-241 RAPEVIQAGF
+241 SAPESIQAGF
-251 EEIGRAKTYGDAVT
+251 EEIGQAKTYGDAAI

-287 VLAATAARLPAVG
+287 VLAASAARLPAVG

-320 VLSER
+320 VLRER
-325 GIDMLDANKLAA
+325 RIDMLDANKLAA
-337 ALKNPEII
+337 ALKDPEIV
-345 AEIREKGAARG
+345 AEIRDKGTKRG

-370 GKFVEP
+370 GKFLEP
-376 VQKTIAAGKLA
+376 VQKSIAAGNLA
-387 SDAARRA
+387 ADAARRA

-418 QLTGD
+418 QLTGE

-431 EGLGEGVTAP
+431 EGLGEGVSAP

-452 NLDPNKQIADAIA
+452 KLDPSQQIADAID

-472 GIDADVANR
+472 GIDATVADR

-491 SPAATVASFTP
+491 SPIATVASFTP
-502 ADSPTAQAG
+502 SDSATAQAG

-519 PTAAPIS
+519 PTTAP
-526 RDEPPV
+526 ETYEQPPV
-532 LDAINPQVEREFGL
+532 LDAVNPQVEKEFGL
-546 DTLRMETPNVS
+546 DTLRMGTSNVS

-571 AGSDQRGGGV
+571 AGSDQPVRGVGV
-581 DLSGPDLTR
+581 SGPDLT
-590 TGQLDVPGTGAAVR
+590 GTGELAGGSAGVPAVNAR
-604 DGGQDVAARDAAG
+604 SDVAAGSAAA

-623 TAPDNNNAV
+623 TAPENNNAV
-632 VPRLVEPWFGRKGD
+632 VQPVQTMTGRSKTGYATEQDATVAMQVGKKRYPELSWKIEPFENGRLRAVGYEP
-646 GYTTEADAAQAIGGR
+646 
-661 QRMFPALDWK
+661 K
-671 VEAMPNGKYM
+671 VETPGIAGQQIDEQWTAFAPETGTKAVPRAEMPQIKAEHRGPMVNFLEARGVTAEKQEIPASDLKPTQAEFSQAKVQAAKDYTGGDRSILISSDNYVLDGHHQW
-681 LAGYESTPQET
+681 LAKLDANEPVKVIRLNAPIEQLITTVRDFPSATSAEGA

-700 AIQATQEGQQA
+700 AQQATQEGQQA
-711 PAIAGAAGAAVGQP
+711 PTIAGAASPAMGQSM
-725 LAAGG
+725 AAGG
-730 AAQTQGGDVAGF
+730 AAQTQGGDITGV
-742 GAVATKPGA
+742 GAVAAGPVA

-765 ATAGLSAPLRLAPP
+765 TTAGLSAPLRLAPP
-779 APARAVGKA
+779 APVRAIGKA

-793 DGTGVDAE
+793 DGIGIEAE
-801 VDTAPLTEQQQA
+801 VDKAPMTEQQQA

-826 ILKATTAGTLPN
+826 VLKATTAGTLPN
-838 GFMIPGDNKN
+838 GFMLPGDNKN

-877 ALNAQLLTVFREDK
+877 ALNTQLLTVFREDK

-916 MVQAVSKRE
+916 MVQAISKRE

-938 EFGEVAKVIISK
+938 EFGEVAKVIINK
-950 LNTLIT
+950 LNTLIS

-988 MKEQG
+988 MREQG
-993 LTPDMDVVGDTP
+993 LTPDVATVGGVQP
-1005 MASQRSRVDMNFK
+1005 MASNRAAPETPEFKRWFGDSKVVDANGEPLVMYHATTGDFDTFK
-1018 DVIKRTPELQVA
+1018 DNQRGVQFVSPSKTWVNKFLSSDDGLMADGANVMPVL
-1030 AEMVKAGEMT
+1030 VKASNPFDYEDKNHVSLLS
-1040 AAEYDTLVNEA
+1040 ARAYLNRNAVNEVKQGKWQRLEDRTVIETIKKLGFDGVYVSEDGVKNLA
-1051 KPVEPYKSVPAPAT
+1051 VFSPTQIKSAT
-1065 VADIQTALTSDKT
+1065 GNDGQFDASNPDI
-1078 ERIGKASTLK
+1078 R
-1088 AGHPVGLRLDIPAY
+1088 R
-1102 ANHGTWV
+1102 
-1109 VSVHEQ
+1109 
-1115 EAGYNAGKSI
+1115 
-1125 GYEPV
+1125 
-1130 AAATNVNFGV
+1130 
-1140 VEKAAMNIASG
+1140 
-1151 KPKATIAVMKGNWKP
+1151 
-1166 TTPKQAY
+1166 
-1173 TAAQAALKSKEWVQ
+1173 
-1187 VGMDPERHSYFYDR
+1187 
-1201 KTMEPVVSADE
+1201 
-1212 VLQIGPLVLAKKPVF
+1212 
-1227 GDKADFMFSNRAY
+1227 SNRAV
-1240 EGAPDSLMGFKKSG
+1240 EG
-1254 PQTAYEDSKYKKE
+1254 
-1267 ITVRV
+1267 
-1272 TFDNG
+1272 
-1277 NSMIDGMK
+1277 
-1285 GLNTPHAMERARRN
+1285 NTPDN
-1299 WDGAEI
+1299 
-1305 ELLAEEPYTDELAA
+1305 
-1319 RFEAQSF
+1319 SF
-1326 EPDADVMPPEQ
+1326 ENNNADVMPPEQ
-1337 INADGIKFSLRKVE
+1337 INADGIMFSLRKVE

-1386 ELRGGPYYTLLPSN
+1386 ELRGGPFYTLLPSN

-1505 PGFSDRAASEKFLR
+1505 PGFSNRAASEKFLR

-1574 NADTIELGKKTDT
+1574 NADTIELGEKTGT

-1644 RITKEIAGLVGGEA
+1644 RITKEIAGGVGQEK
-1658 YQTFKSPAEAKAAVT
+1658 YKTFKTPAEAKAAV
-1673 SASGNWNVIDRPT
+1673 SAAGMDWKVIDRPAA
-1686 GAGVKEFLRT
+1686 AGVKEFLRT
-1696 ARIYGEGKVPTFLE
+1696 ARIYGEGKVPSFGE
-1710 AKAMIKG
+1710 AKMLIKDG
-1717 DKLRIFRLG
+1717 RLRIFRLAN
-1726 ETENW
+1726 TENW
-1731 FSIESR
+1731 FSIETR
-1737 GNKRVMTNI
+1737 GTKRVMTHA

-1751 GVRRDTLFADMVY
+1751 GVAQDMLLGDMVF
-1764 QAKANGATHLEVS
+1764 QARANGATHIETDGKVE
-1777 GSLAPISEQ
+1777 PIGEAKAM
-1786 EPTRPVAPIIAELSK
+1786 RRVAPIINELSE
-1801 MKDADLVNLGI
+1801 MPDADIKNLGI
-1812 DPKEVNRLNG
+1812 DPKEVDRLNG
-1822 LIEEDGAEQFSPT
+1822 LVDEGFSVEALPVYSRRAVESTSNFKRWAKNLPIVEDGGNDYEGGPAVFVAYHGTTHDDITEFKTIGNKEGALGQGPYMSTSVDDVNENYAGVGPDLTNRIGREEDNVRDSFYDDPWFATEVLDDYFASEGIDQEVTDENFDELKDEYGDKAISHAATARLKGKSDGLVMPVYVRMEKPFNMAGNPTYFEMQYPADENGELDYDAEPEGSAVELIDAINKVAGWYNADADSLTGWVHENGADGVSARELFDRAARDMSELYDDNGEMISSGQFIQEVAREMGFDGLIQDADLYFGTQRKGFGGIRAGAMKGVEPGT
-1835 SLLMYS
+1835 LHLMPFDGAQVKSATGNSGEFGENRQILRS
-1841 NRAASP
+1841 NRAAP
-1847 ADRIKWRKVSDVKTE
+1847 A
-1862 IGLDSLP
+1862 
-1869 RHIIPFATFMRTM
+1869 
-1882 ADKAA
+1882 
-1887 NGGLTSRD
+1887 
-1895 LIKAYT
+1895 
-1901 IARSSMNRTAV
+1901 
-1912 TTSRI
+1912 
-1917 KDAGL
+1917 
-1922 VLPENYVED
+1922 
-1931 KIRPEGAF
+1931 
-1939 GYWLLSPVGQRYLN
+1939 
-1953 AAEVAIVDEEAV
+1953 
-1965 ADAVKV
+1965 
-1971 MAPFG
+1971 
-1976 TQNALGKDLERAAGG
+1976 
-1991 DLHTRLP
+1991 
-1998 AMTAAIAKAAT
+1998 
-2009 GKNAVKDWQDATSN
+2009 
-2023 LFGVREA
+2023 
-2030 KKGFLGSLLGFGQL
+2030 
-2044 PTFDAR
+2044 
-2050 QININVKPDSKEDT
+2050 
-2064 LRALSSVKARDVVA
+2064 
-2078 KLARRMDALSLTMDP
+2078 
-2093 EYAPFYQHLAHHA
+2093 
-2106 VWDAVGGTETTHS
+2106 
-2119 DVVESMLMAS
+2119 
-2129 NRAKPE
+2129 
-2135 FYSQLERTIANV
+2135 FYSQLERVIANV

-2173 KDEMEWSGIKDYL
+2173 KDEVEWSGIKDYL
-2186 ALRGKDKVTSA
+2186 ALRGKEKVTSA
-2197 ELQAYLKDGGVKVTE
+2197 ELQAYLKDSGVRVTE
-2212 TMRGAVDMDET
+2212 TTLGEVDTDKILDDISNELYDNDYWDLTARQQDVVVEKMDQRYT
-2223 YEQMSRD
+2223 SQTK
-2230 MFDAEHYDLS
+2230 YDK
-2240 PNQSRELQQA
+2240 
-2250 HDRMLTQSN
+2250 
-2259 TAYERYTLPGGE
+2259 YTLPGGE

-2276 LLTLP
+2276 LITLP
-2281 RRAGKAPS
+2281 SKNSVAGISPVQAARVLFNTEYGQLTEAQQQEVKRRI
-2289 PEAMRAVNEQRLVI
+2289 ND
-2303 EGLPQEAISAYANSF
+2303 
-2318 AKQFGFETVDV
+2318 DV
-2329 QNAIAAVRGDELPG
+2329 TTP
-2343 TSDYRSSH
+2343 TYMSSH
-2351 WDERNVLAHIRINDR
+2351 WKETPNVLAHIRVNNR

-2377 EEVQSDWGQE
+2377 EEVQSDWGQD
-2387 GLKKGFR
+2387 GLKKGFTEAEPVVTAKLIG
-2394 DSKKFTVRPDSS
+2394 DSKFFPGKSEYEMFVNGVRAGTRHAATMED
-2406 GVEALDGRW
+2406 A
-2415 EVVDQDGNIEEGFRT
+2415 IEK
-2430 EADARS
+2430 ARAS
-2436 WADIE
+2436 IPLLAAASNTKYGTTP
-2441 QRGQGVPVAPFVTK
+2441 RAPFVTK

-2469 LAVDE
+2469 LAVEE

-2484 QQSADRYDL
+2484 EQSADRYDL
-2493 SKQISSISYETGSKP
+2493 SKQISSISYEPGSKP

-2519 DRKMVMSEMVTPDR
+2519 DRKMVMSEMVTTDR
-2533 IEDYIGKEVAV
+2533 IEDYVGKEVAV

-2552 MGKHLL
+2552 RGKHLL

-2588 LGGEKLGKV
+2588 IGGEKLGSV
-2597 GIDVGLNSS
+2597 GVPLPVGNGDKTP
-2606 MSYEIKEKDDGR
+2606 MGAVQWVINVNGR
-2618 FALRARAD
+2618 EYNGYSDEGVAR
-2626 ANSLWA
+2626 LE
-2632 PYGTYDT
+2632 
-2639 KALAEQRMSELKA
+2639 LAELLEDGKNAELIDA
-2652 ESEASEQPGFDVTD
+2652 RNPETSQQPGFDVTD

-2682 AAPDTAEFK
+2682 VAPT
-2691 KWFGDSKVV
+2691 
-2700 GEDGEALVMYTGT
+2700 
-2713 SKDKDFTKFN
+2713 N
-2723 IPKNGAWF
+2723 
-2731 TTSPEEASMYAKEND
+2731 
-2746 SQDIK
+2746 
-2751 YEGGKFVE
+2751 
-2759 VNTASRVLPVYLRIE
+2759 
-2774 KPATL
+2774 
-2779 SEKDMELMR
+2779 
-2788 MASNYKKVQGQIF
+2788 
-2801 DRLRAEGY
+2801 
-2809 DGVDLGGGV
+2809 
-2818 WVVIADAKQIKSAV
+2818 
-2832 GNQGTFDSAS
+2832 
-2842 ADIRKSNR
+2842 
-2850 VQPTDWRDEAGRIR
+2850 WRDEAGRVR

-2889 GSLKPIDEDLALAM
+2889 GSLKPIDDDLALAM

-2915 RTSGVATKLS
+2915 RTAGVATKLG

-2949 AKRVLDIAASMQS
+2949 AKRILDVAASMQS

-3029 RGMYETIPVDE
+3029 RGIFETIPVDE
-3040 LETWL
+3040 LEAWL

-3068 DYTRKERENMGE
+3068 DYSRDERENMGE

-3261 VGKSVDT
+3261 VAKGVDT
-3268 VWNAM
+3268 VWSAM

-3294 LIYRDARARGMEAED
+3294 LIYRDARGRGMDPED

-3408 KQLEKDER
+3408 KQLERDER

-3421 WQKGFSS
+3421 WQKGYSS

-3439 DELTSL
+3439 DDLTNL

-3480 PVLTSLTAFLQNKDS
+3480 PVLTSMTAFLQNKDS

-3511 KSAKWGEYAW
+3511 KANKWGEYAW

-3543 NATGTTID
+3543 NATDSTID
-3551 LGLKEYSGVDKMGQP
+3551 LGLKEYTGVDKMGQP

-3576 FGIKVRPTDLDVSA
+3576 FGIKVRPTDLEVSE
-3590 QIEKTQRDA
+3590 QIEKTQREA

-3607 IRQINRLENKGYYSD
+3607 IRQISRLENKGYYSD